1 MALFNASKYH
11 RENKPIRDRAK
22 RDVFS
27 SYGGK
32 ISKKRLDRRL
42 DRMPLNRT
50 QKEYVKQVMAKH
62 DRYDSRG
69 ITREE
74 FHEGLKEME
83 SNVRDPVKK
92 EHIRR
97 IKEHF

>member
-1 MALFNASKYH
+1 MVLFDTSKYR

-22 RDVFS
+22 RDIFS

-32 ISKKRLDRRL
+32 ISKKRLNRRL
-42 DRMPLNRT
+42 DRMPLNT
-50 QKEYVKQVMAKH
+50 IQKEYVKQVMSKH
-62 DRYDSRG
+62 DRYGSRG

-74 FHEGLKEME
+74 FQEGLKEME
-83 SNVRDPVKK
+83 VNVRDPIKK

-97 IKEHF
+97 IKDKL